1 MKKTILALAA
11 VFLLLPSGCSTKS
24 SANFELYLTDAPAHN
39 IQHVY
44 VTIDA
49 IYLRNEDRQTWT
61 DNILTEPK
69 TIDLIPLRGREERL
83 AALELPPGTYSGLK
97 LVISKVEIVTSERTF
112 TITLNPPLTITIPCQ
127 FTVTGQT
134 SVKMT
139 LDFDAERSLLWNGMN
154 YNFAPFIIV
163 KNVVHSR

>member
-1 MKKTILALAA
+1 MRKIILVLS
-11 VFLLLPSGCSTKS
+11 VFFLLFQFSCSSKS
-24 SANFELYLTDAPAHN
+24 SSNFELYLTDAPAHN

-49 IYLRNEDRQTWT
+49 IYLRSEDRQTWT
-61 DNILTEPK
+61 DNILSEPK
-69 TIDLIPLRGREERL
+69 TIDLIALRGREEKL

-112 TITLNPPLTITIPCQ
+112 TMTINPPVTVSIPCQ
-127 FTVTGQT
+127 FSVTGQT

-139 LDFDAERSLLWNGMN
+139 LDFDAGQSLLWNGMN
-154 YNFAPFIIV
+154 YNFAPFIVV
-163 KNVVHSR
+163 KNIVHR

>member
-1 MKKTILALAA
+1 M
-11 VFLLLPSGCSTKS
+11 VFLLFQFSCSSKS
-24 SANFELYLTDAPAHN
+24 SSNFELYLTDAPAYN

-49 IYLRNEDRQTWT
+49 IYLRSEDRQTWT

-69 TIDLIPLRGREERL
+69 TIDLIPLRGREEKL
-83 AALELPPGTYSGLK
+83 AALELPPGTYSGIK

-112 TITLNPPLTITIPCQ
+112 TMTISPPVTVTIPCQ
-127 FTVTGQT
+127 FTVTSET

-139 LDFDAERSLLWNGMN
+139 LDFDADRSLLWNGMN
-154 YNFAPFIIV
+154 YNFAPYIVV
-163 KNVVHSR
+163 KNIVHR